1 MKFTAVGD
9 VIISRRI
16 HEDFAGTAELAEII
30 NQGDVRFFNLETTLN
45 KEGECYASQAS
56 GGTWLRTDPEVLD
69 DVKKFG
75 FNMTSFNNNHAMDF
89 SFEGLLKTL
98 ESVENSGLV
107 HAGVGRNLAEASAP
121 RYLETGKGRV
131 ALISVNTTLMGQMI
145 AGEQSGRMKG
155 RPGINPLRVNQ
166 YVELQKEEFAVLQ
179 GIIKKTGINVQR
191 EIEKREG
198 YHGGVNGDNST
209 ETVGG
214 VNFVCGEK
222 TRVVR
227 HCDER
232 DLMRVKKAIYEASL
246 QADYIIV
253 SLHSHQMGETEKED
267 PADFAK
273 EFARYCIDSGA
284 NAVVGHGPHL
294 LRPIEIYKNSP
305 IFYSLGDF
313 VLQLYNIEYAPE
325 DFFEQY
331 GLDSKATVHELLK
344 KRSKDFSIG
353 LMTDKRMF
361 QSVIPYWETEN
372 GKLKSLKLYPIS
384 LSMDGNKSEIGLP
397 RLEKDAEFMADFV
410 RRCENYGTKFC
421 KNPDGSYECCF

>member
-16 HEDFAGTAELAEII
+16 HEDYAGNQELAKII
-30 NQGDVRFFNLETTLN
+30 RQGDVRFFNLETTLN

-56 GGTWLRTDPEVLD
+56 GGTWLRTNPEVLD

-89 SFEGLLKTL
+89 SFEGLLKTF
-98 ESVENSGLV
+98 ESVEKSGLV

-121 RYLETGKGRV
+121 RYLETEKGRV

-145 AGEQSGRMKG
+145 AGEQTGRMKG
-155 RPGINPLRVNQ
+155 RPGINPLRVKQ
-166 YVELQKEEFAVLQ
+166 HVELEREEFAVLQ
-179 GIIKKTGINVQR
+179 SIIKKTGINAQR

-198 YHGGVNGDNST
+198 YHGGVSNNGI
-209 ETVGG
+209 ETIGG
-214 VNFVCGEK
+214 INFVCGE
-222 TRVVR
+222 TTCVVR
-227 HCDER
+227 RCDER
-232 DLMRVKKAIYEASL
+232 DLMRVKKAIYEAGL

-253 SLHSHQMGETEKED
+253 SLHSHEIGETEKEE

-273 EFARYCIDSGA
+273 EFARYCIDNGA

-344 KRSKDFSIG
+344 KRSKDFTIG

-361 QSVIPYWETEN
+361 QSVIPYWEAEN
-372 GKLKSLKLYPIS
+372 GQLKSLRLYPIR
-384 LSMDGNKSEIGLP
+384 LSMTGNKSEIGLP
-397 RLEKDAEFMADFV
+397 RLEKNAEFMSDFV
-410 RRCENYGTKFC
+410 MRCERYGTKLR
-421 KNPDGSYECCF
+421 KNPDGSYECYW

>member
-16 HEDFAGTAELAEII
+16 QEDFAGYQELAEII
-30 NQGDVRFFNLETTLN
+30 RQGDVRFFNLETTLN
-45 KEGECYASQAS
+45 KEGECYASQVS
-56 GGTWLRTDPEVLD
+56 GGTWLRTNPEVLD
-69 DVKKFG
+69 DVKKMG

-98 ESVENSGLV
+98 ESVEKSGLV
-107 HAGVGRNLAEASAP
+107 HAGVGRNLAEASAS
-121 RYLETGKGRV
+121 RYLETEKGRV

-145 AGEQSGRMKG
+145 AGEQTGRMMG

-166 YVELQKEEFAVLQ
+166 HVELEKEEFDVLQ
-179 GIIKKTGINVQR
+179 RIIKKTGINVQR

-198 YHGGVNGDNST
+198 YHGGVSGNDNT

-214 VNFVCGEK
+214 IKFVCGDM

-227 HCDER
+227 RCDER
-232 DLMRVKKAIYEASL
+232 DLARVKKAIYEASL

-253 SLHSHQMGETEKED
+253 SMHSHQMGKTEKEE
-267 PADFAK
+267 PSDFAE
-273 EFARYCIDSGA
+273 EFARFCIDNGA

-294 LRPIEIYKNSP
+294 LRPIEIYKGCP

-344 KRSKDFSIG
+344 KRSKDFTIG

-361 QSVIPYWETEN
+361 QSVIPCWETEN
-372 GKLKSLKLYPIS
+372 GQLKSLKLYPIR
-384 LSMDGNKSEIGLP
+384 LSMTGKKSEIGLP
-397 RLEKDAEFMADFV
+397 RLEKDAEFMSDFAS
-410 RRCENYGTKFC
+410 RCEKYGTKLC
-421 KNPDGSYECCF
+421 KNPDGSYECSW